1 MAKRTRITTTIRED
15 NPVPRRRSKKKSSA
29 VLIIVVVL
37 LLLFIWSRTQR
48 STGQHPAPVTTRH

>member
-15 NPVPRRRSKKKSSA
+15 YPVPRRRSKKKSSA

-48 STGQHPAPVTTRH
+48 SVVPHPTPATTR